1 MSAALAKDALLSQS
15 ASTAASQGA
24 SLIKDAS
31 TTAAQG
37 TLSAQD
43 ASFAQGTPSAAAQGG
58 EGPSSEEIAAFQRE
72 VREQGKLHWRDLPWR
87 NIDDD
92 YAVLVSEV
100 MLQQTQVQRVLGYW
114 QRFMALFPTLDALA
128 AADTRIVLEN
138 WQGLGY
144 NRRALML
151 KRCAEECAARYQGKL
166 PRDRA
171 ELLGLP
177 GIGPATAG
185 GILAFARNEPC
196 IYLETNVRC
205 VFLRHFFSDEDKVP
219 DRLIEPLVAQACP
232 EGDVRGWYYALLDY
246 GAHLK
251 ATGENHSRR
260 ARAYT
265 RQSVF
270 EGSRRQKRAAILRF
284 VLGGE
289 GVSLPEIVAALEE
302 FEAAAQRPAPDPALV
317 QEIVD
322 ELVAEGFFR
331 CEDGLFRA

>member
-24 SLIKDAS
+24 SLTKDES
-31 TTAAQG
+31 LVQG

-43 ASFAQGTPSAAAQGG
+43 ASLDQGSTTPATQGG

-171 ELLGLP
+171 ELLALP

-302 FEAAAQRPAPDPALV
+302 FEAAAQRPASDPALV

>member
-1 MSAALAKDALLSQS
+1 MSAALAKGVLLSQS

-24 SLIKDAS
+24 SLAQDAS
-31 TTAAQG
+31 FAQG

-43 ASFAQGTPSAAAQGG
+43 ASLDQGSTTPATQGG
-58 EGPSSEEIAAFQRE
+58 EGPSPEEIAAFQRE

-302 FEAAAQRPAPDPALV
+302 FEAAAQRPAPDPVLV